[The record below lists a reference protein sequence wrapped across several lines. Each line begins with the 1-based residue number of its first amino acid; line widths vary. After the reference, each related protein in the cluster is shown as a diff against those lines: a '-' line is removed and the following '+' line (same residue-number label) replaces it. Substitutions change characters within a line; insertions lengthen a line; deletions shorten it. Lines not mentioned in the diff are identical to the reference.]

1 MKRKTR
7 WPVLAAVALLALA
20 AGMLLFRYEAGLLLP
35 RFAKALDLTDRAL
48 TEVEY
53 ETLQE
58 AMPDC
63 RITWSVPLTE
73 KRVPSDTE
81 SLSLEDLRPEDVK
94 RLDFLPALTELE
106 ITAPSDYSLVEGF
119 SWEHPRCRVRYPV
132 TLGESSWEYD
142 CQAIS
147 VADPEPEALAQVL
160 AHMPNLQEVTLTG
173 TLPEAEALMALRSS
187 FPDISFHWT
196 VELGNGTYP
205 EDTRALVYEGDP
217 CTEETLR
224 RAPSLL
230 PELTSADVS
239 RCGFNDET
247 MFSLCQAFPQ
257 VAFPWQVP
265 IGDSFFPWDAT
276 ELELSGIPFDSAQQ
290 VEALLPCFP
299 YLERVV
305 MCRCGLDNKTMDA
318 LNQKYEN
325 IRFVW
330 DIVIRFHHIRTDATY
345 FYPFKLDK
353 RLYIDNEEASL
364 LRYCTDMVCID
375 IGHNGAV
382 TDCEWAAYMP
392 KLRYLIIG
400 ETGISD
406 LSPLANCKELVYLE
420 MFTIP
425 VTDYAP
431 LVGCTALE
439 DLNLGKTYCDPTPLA
454 QMTWLKNLW
463 WCGAPTRNLPSTP
476 AMEIL
481 PEALPNTTIKFW
493 LEHPTA
499 SGWRKLDNYFAMRDY
514 MGMFYLT

>member
-1 MKRKTR
+1 MKRKKR
-7 WPVLAAVALLALA
+7 WLVLAAVVLLALG
-20 AGMLLFRYEAGLLLP
+20 AGLLLFRYEAGIFLP
-35 RFAKALDLTDRAL
+35 RFAKELDLTDREL
-48 TEVEY
+48 TEAEY
-53 ETLQE
+53 EAIQA
-58 AMPDC
+58 AMPGC

-73 KRVPSDTE
+73 NSVSSDTE
-81 SLSLEDLRPEDVK
+81 SLCLEDLRPEDVE
-94 RLDFLPALTELE
+94 RLDYLSALTELE
-106 ITAPSDYSLVEGF
+106 ITAPSDYALVEEF
-119 SWEHPRCRVRYPV
+119 ARENPRCRVRYPV
-132 TLGESSWEYD
+132 TLGESSWAHD
-142 CQAIS
+142 CEVIS
-147 VADPEPEALAQVL
+147 VVDPQPEVLAQAL
-160 AHMPNLQEVTLTG
+160 THMPALTDVTLTG
-173 TLPEAEALMALRSS
+173 KFPETEALMALRSS
-187 FPDISFHWT
+187 FPDISFHWM
-196 VELGNGTYP
+196 VELGDVVYP
-205 EDTRALVYEGDP
+205 ENTESLVYEGAP
-217 CTEETLR
+217 CTEEVLR
-224 RAPSLL
+224 RALSLL

-239 RCGFNDET
+239 GCGLSDET
-247 MFSLCQAFPQ
+247 MFALCRDFPQ

-265 IGDSFFPWDAT
+265 IGGSFFPWDAT
-276 ELELSGIPFDSAQQ
+276 ELELSGILFDSAQQ
-290 VEALLPCFP
+290 VEALIPCFP

-305 MCRCGLDNKTMDA
+305 MCRCGLDNETMDA
-318 LNQKYEN
+318 LNRKYES

-330 DIVIRFHHIRTDATY
+330 DIVIQFHHIRTDATY
-345 FYPFKLDK
+345 FYPYKLD
-353 RLYIDNEEASL
+353 RNLYINNEEASL

-392 KLRYLIIG
+392 RLRYLIIG

-425 VTDYAP
+425 VTDYSP

-439 DLNLGKTYCDPTPLA
+439 DLNLGKTYCDPTPIA

-481 PEALPNTTIKFW
+481 PDALPNTTIRFW